1 MKTSLRDLAVVR
13 SAVAPVAL
21 LPQQR
26 ADEPDEPRD
35 DSGPPIMTVRFSV
48 FDTWYPIRSFWE
60 GEFLERVARGAFTK
74 TIAERGSQ
82 VKVLF
87 NHGQDLYI
95 GEKALGVPSLLEER
109 DDSPYAE
116 VPLDDTLFIQDIIPG
131 LRSGAYGSSFMFNVL
146 RDEWNEEPERS
157 EHNPDGIPERTIT
170 EVRLLEFGPVT
181 WPANPAA
188 TAGLRGDVDHFA
200 DKLRSRNPERFEALA
215 EQYASFRALH
225 GLRTPESDAALRG
238 TSDDGVAKHT
248 TDAPDAPEAHHPTG
262 LTPSER
268 SARLRALRY
277 PFLTEAS

>member
-1 MKTSLRDLAVVR
+1 MKPNLRELDVVR

-60 GEFLERVARGAFTK
+60 GEFLERVARGAFAK

-87 NHGQDLYI
+87 NHGQDFYI

-131 LRSGAYGSSFMFNVL
+131 LRSEAYGSSFMFNVIQ
-146 RDEWNEEPERS
+146 DSWNEEPARS
-157 EHNPDGIPERTIT
+157 EYNPDGIPERTIT

-188 TAGLRGDVDHFA
+188 TAGLRGSTDHFA
-200 DKLRSRNPERFEALA
+200 DKLRSRNPDRFEALT
-215 EQYASFRALH
+215 EQFAAFRAEH
-225 GLRTPESDAALRG
+225 GLRTSLDEAALRG
-238 TSDDGVAKHT
+238 TFEGEAAT
-248 TDAPDAPEAHHPTG
+248 NPTDEPDAPEAHHSTG
-262 LTPSER
+262 LSKHAR
-268 SARLRALRY
+268 ARLLAA
-277 PFLTEAS
+277 PFLS